1 MDNSSTTAPAQ
12 TESVIGERTSCET
25 TPMLDFVK
33 EEKIS
38 KQAIDRSKKRRCF
51 MRQTHI
57 EVKDMGRRTSV
68 CAGTERFHV
77 SVHTSLLYWRGPVRI
92 RCFCT

>member
-1 MDNSSTTAPAQ
+1 MDNSSSTAPAP
-12 TESVIGERTSCET
+12 TDSVIGKRTWGET

-33 EEKIS
+33 QKKIS

-57 EVKDMGRRTSV
+57 EVKDMSRRTSV
-68 CAGTERFHV
+68 FSGTDRFHV
-77 SVHTSLLYWRGPVRI
+77 SVHTSVLY
-92 RCFCT
+92 